1 VAGVENGEK
10 RRFDNL
16 LTGGAKNSSGD
27 DAAVATNPSA
37 NSNDSN
43 SQTAQQQIQM
53 LESFALLHKV
63 FSNYQRQRQFTEIR
77 THRPHQSVWKLGLR
91 GGKRWGIGGR
101 YGRL

>member
-1 VAGVENGEK
+1 MAGVENGEK

-43 SQTAQQQIQM
+43 SQTA
-53 LESFALLHKV
+53 H
-63 FSNYQRQRQFTEIR
+63 
-77 THRPHQSVWKLGLR
+77 
-91 GGKRWGIGGR
+91 
-101 YGRL
+101 